1 MQGHWQNW
9 RQMQGPV
16 TSTQTSERHFFDRP
30 ADDEPDIATQ
40 IPLDVAVSRR
50 GASLYAKLR
59 RRIRLGRDFLPAA
72 FPQAFGWDYDRG
84 SPFLLVPVFAGSG
97 AIVYFS
103 LPSEPRLSAILF
115 GLTALAGFKLLAHGR
130 YLTGMC
136 LSAALLIVSGML
148 CAKLETLRLDMP
160 MLGSGV
166 TTRLTGRIVAIN
178 RADRGGWRLTM
189 NVVATERPHLRYAPA
204 RLVVSTRTLP
214 ADAAIGGGVRGLVH
228 LRPPSGPVRPGNY
241 DFAFHNFYRGIG
253 GSGFFLGRPEAIPLA
268 KPADI
273 TTRMLFMVAA
283 MRQGLT
289 DRILG
294 HMPGEAGAIAA
305 SLITGQRDGI
315 SEATNNAMRLSGLSH
330 ILSISGFH
338 MALVAGIV
346 IGSLRASMAF
356 FPDFA
361 ARYPIRKF
369 SACAALLASAFY
381 LLLSGI
387 DVAAQR
393 SFVMLGVMLIAM
405 TVDRAALSLRN
416 VALAAL
422 VTIAIAPH
430 EVMGP
435 SFQMSYSATA
445 ALIAFYG
452 WWSPRRA
459 GRNARR
465 QSRSGLLL
473 QLPGKIG
480 DHISDIALT
489 SLVAGSA
496 SAIFAAYHFNNT
508 APLGLIGNAFALPVV
523 SVLVMPF
530 AVLALLLRPFDL
542 DFLPFAVMERGIELV
557 VFIAHHVAALSPS
570 GNLGPMPQPSLI
582 LMSAALVILLFLSSW
597 LRLCSLPLFVAA
609 ALMMART
616 APPDIVLSEDGR
628 LAGVRNGAALMINR
642 PQGGAFTLN
651 NWRQGY
657 GLDQIIKP
665 ARIGKEAAEG
675 AFECAGKLCTARE
688 PGGLIIAYTDDPA
701 QRDAACSEGNIVVLG
716 FAGVAA
722 DCPVPGPM
730 VITRRDL
737 ALNGAA
743 EIRFGSAAQGQGD
756 LTDVLKAGEALAQ
769 RLQSARLTWAI
780 GPPGRPWNSYRI
792 HSNAARNRPERSRK
806 AQPAKSV
813 PNNIERDA
821 AAGQ

>member
-9 RQMQGPV
+9 RQMQGPG
-16 TSTQTSERHFFDRP
+16 TSTQTSERQFFDRP
-30 ADDEPDIATQ
+30 ADDEPGLATQ
-40 IPLDVAVSRR
+40 ISQNVAVTRRGVSLSAALRRRMGLGQDLLPAVSR
-50 GASLYAKLR
+50 AC
-59 RRIRLGRDFLPAA
+59 GR
-72 FPQAFGWDYDRG
+72 DYDRG
-84 SPFLLVPVFAGSG
+84 SLFLFVPVFAGSG
-97 AIVYFS
+97 AIVYFG
-103 LPSEPRLSAILF
+103 LPVEPRLSAILF
-115 GLTALAGFKLLAHGR
+115 GLTALAGFKLLARERH
-130 YLTGMC
+130 LIGMC
-136 LSAALLIVSGML
+136 LSAAVLVVMGML
-148 CAKLETLRLDMP
+148 CAKLETLRLDTP
-160 MLGSGV
+160 MLGSAV

-178 RADRGGWRLTM
+178 RAERGGWRVTM
-189 NVVATERPHLRYAPA
+189 DVIATERPQLRYAPA
-204 RLVVSTRTLP
+204 RLVVSARALP
-214 ADAAIGGGVRGLVH
+214 PEAAIGSGLRGLVH
-228 LRPPSGPVRPGNY
+228 LRPPSGPVRSGNY
-241 DFAFHNFYRGIG
+241 DFAFHNYYRGIG
-253 GSGFFLGRPEAIPLA
+253 GSGFFLGKPEAASLPE
-268 KPADI
+268 PADL
-273 TTRMLFMVAA
+273 TTRTLFAVAA
-283 MRQGLT
+283 MRQALT

-330 ILSISGFH
+330 ILSISGLH

-346 IGSLRASMAF
+346 IGSLRACMAF

-361 ARYPIRKF
+361 ARYPIKKF

-393 SFVMLGVMLIAM
+393 SFVMLAVMLVAM

-452 WWSPRRA
+452 WWSPRKA
-459 GRNARR
+459 GGNARR
-465 QSRSGLLL
+465 ASGNSLLL
-473 QLPGKIG
+473 RLTGKIG
-480 DHISDIALT
+480 DHISEVALT

-530 AVLALLLRPFDL
+530 AVLSLLLMPFDL
-542 DFLPFAVMERGIELV
+542 DFLSFAVMERGIELV

-582 LMSAALVILLFLSSW
+582 LMSAALVILIFLSSW
-597 LRLCSLPLFVAA
+597 LRLCSLPLFAA
-609 ALMMART
+609 AVLIMART
-616 APPDIVLSEDGR
+616 APADIVLSEDGR
-628 LAGVRNGAALMINR
+628 LAGVRNGTALMINR

-651 NWRQGY
+651 NWRQGF
-657 GLDQIIKP
+657 GLEQIVKP
-665 ARIGKEAAEG
+665 AGIGKEAAEG
-675 AFECAGKLCTARE
+675 VFECAGKLCLARE

-701 QRDAACSEGNIVVLG
+701 QRNAACSEGNIVVLS
-716 FAGVAA
+716 FAGV
-722 DCPVPGPM
+722 DTGCPVPGPM

-743 EIRFGSAAQGQGD
+743 EIRFGSGGQGQGD
-756 LTDVLKAGEALAQ
+756 VTDLSKAGEALEQ
-769 RLQSARLTWAI
+769 RVQSARLTWAI
-780 GPPGRPWNSYRI
+780 GPPDRPWNKYRI

-806 AQPAKSV
+806 AHAIESV
-813 PNNIERDA
+813 PNNAERDA